1 VHRLRDLRADLRAG
15 RDRPAGRLERQ
26 RVSAARGSVLLVGVG
41 GQGVVLASAIVADA
55 ALRSGHDV
63 KQSEVHGMSQ
73 RGGVV
78 SSHFRYGP
86 AVASPLIGAG
96 EADALVAMEWNE
108 GLRALP
114 YLRPG
119 APLVVNL
126 HRVVPPGAC
135 RERLSGR
142 FGYPPLAVDALA
154 GQVGDVRACDAMA
167 IARRLGSPKA
177 LNSVLLGVLSTLL
190 PFPDAAWRAA
200 LAANVPRGSIPANAA
215 AFAAGRALR
224 YPEETWAQAAS
235 VAPAP
240 NGNEGRA
247 RLGPARLAITEAWCK
262 GRACDICVRAC
273 PERCLAI
280 DARDRVAIVRPE
292 ACTGCRL
299 CELLCPDFAI
309 AVDDP
314 FVAAR

>member
-1 VHRLRDLRADLRAG
+1 VR
-15 RDRPAGRLERQ
+15 RQ
-26 RVSAARGSVLLVGVG
+26 QASASRGSVLLVGVG

-73 RGGVV
+73 RGGMV
-78 SSHFRYGP
+78 SSHLRYGP
-86 AVASPLIGAG
+86 AVASPLIEAG
-96 EADALVAMEWNE
+96 QADVVVAMEWNE

-119 APLVVNL
+119 RPLIVNL
-126 HRVVPPGAC
+126 HRVVPPSAC

-154 GQVGDVRACDAMA
+154 REVGDVRACDAMA
-167 IARRLGSPKA
+167 IARRLGSTKA
-177 LNSVLLGVLSTLL
+177 LNSVLLGVLATVL
-190 PFPDAAWRAA
+190 PFPEPAWREA
-200 LAANVPRGSIPANAA
+200 LAANVPRGSVPANEK

-235 VAPAP
+235 AAPSP
-240 NGNEGRA
+240 NGNEGYARA
-247 RLGPARLAITEAWCK
+247 APARLAITEAWCK

-273 PERCLAI
+273 PELCLAI
-280 DARDRVAIVRPE
+280 DARDRVAVVRPE
-292 ACTGCRL
+292 GCTGCRL

-309 AVDDP
+309 AVHDSL
-314 FVAAR
+314 VEAR

>member
-1 VHRLRDLRADLRAG
+1 
-15 RDRPAGRLERQ
+15 
-26 RVSAARGSVLLVGVG
+26 VSGPPGSVLLVGVG

-73 RGGVV
+73 RGGMV
-78 SSHFRYGP
+78 SSHLRYGP
-86 AVASPLIGAG
+86 AVASPLIEAG
-96 EADALVAMEWNE
+96 QADVVVAMEWNE

-119 APLVVNL
+119 CPLVVNL

-154 GQVGDVRACDAMA
+154 REVGDVRACDAMA
-167 IARRLGSPKA
+167 IARRVGSPKA
-177 LNSVLLGVLSTLL
+177 LNSVLIGVLATLL
-190 PFPDAAWRAA
+190 PFPEPAWREA
-200 LAANVPRGSIPANAA
+200 LQANVPRGSFPANEK
-215 AFAAGRALR
+215 AFEAGRALR
-224 YPEETWAQAAS
+224 YPEETWAQAANA
-235 VAPAP
+235 APAP
-240 NGNEGRA
+240 NGNEGYA
-247 RLGPARLAITEAWCK
+247 RGVPARLTITEAWCK
-262 GRACDICVRAC
+262 GRACDICARAC

-280 DARDRVAIVRPE
+280 DARDRVAVVRPD

-309 AVDDP
+309 AVHDTLP
-314 FVAAR
+314 AVR